1 MREPSAL
8 RVATSWTVPLQY
20 SVAGWF
26 ALQAFWSA
34 TLPFWVSDQVTQMF
48 VQAVKRQQQLNPE
61 VSPPPADYVTTMN
74 TMFSG
79 IFWVAG
85 AVGIGIS
92 LIVVIGALQHW
103 TWMYYAVLVLLG
115 FWILSV
121 PYNLVTEYIL
131 RTAFP
136 SPVTMPSWVTL
147 ALVGFGIPSAAL
159 FLWMM
164 VAISKRGPW
173 AMVRGRAVEGAA
185 S

>member
-1 MREPSAL
+1 M
-8 RVATSWTVPLQY
+8 V
-20 SVAGWF
+20 
-26 ALQAFWSA
+26 
-34 TLPFWVSDQVTQMF
+34 
-48 VQAVKRQQQLNPE
+48 
-61 VSPPPADYVTTMN
+61 
-74 TMFSG
+74 
-79 IFWVAG
+79 
-85 AVGIGIS
+85 IS

-121 PYNLVTEYIL
+121 PYNQVNEYIL

-147 ALVGFGIPSAAL
+147 VLVGFGIPSAAL

-173 AMVRGRAVEGAA
+173 GMIRGQAGEGAA